1 MARLGQGLS
10 RLEGEMPTGTISPS
24 DKPIE
29 MPACQVVKVEGAK
42 VQSVNHYFDL
52 ATMLR
57 QIGAFKG

>member
-1 MARLGQGLS
+1 
-10 RLEGEMPTGTISPS
+10 MPTGTIPPS
-24 DKPIE
+24 NKPIE
-29 MPACQVVKVEGAK
+29 MPACQVVKVEGSK